1 MGFRFERLQ
10 EQDILQL
17 RDISD
22 EFSNINSTKVK
33 PFLEEKQNIALVA
46 KLDDKIIGLLYGYAL
61 TDFEGGTS
69 QFYIYSLDI
78 HLEYQGRG
86 YGSRFV
92 QFAVEWAND
101 NGFREC
107 YVHANEDNTR
117 ACRVY
122 EKVGMTFTNAREFSI
137 NFPDNE

>member
-46 KLDDKIIGLLYGYAL
+46 KLNNKIIGLIYGYSL

-69 QFYIYSLDI
+69 QFYIYSVDI
-78 HLEYQGRG
+78 HSKYQDKG
-86 YGSRFV
+86 YGSRFMR
-92 QFAVEWAND
+92 FAIEWAKD

-107 YVHANEDNTR
+107 YVQANEDNTR

-122 EKVGMTFTNAREFSI
+122 EKVGMTFTNTREFSI